1 MKIEYVDQHQNVV
14 CKEESATIPN
24 VGDNIHWG
32 GKQYRIVSRLYY
44 PSLNKWDIWVSYE

>member
-1 MKIEYVDQHQNVV
+1 MKIEYIDQHTNVV
-14 CKEESATIPN
+14 CKEESTTIPN

-44 PSLNKWDIWVSYE
+44 PAHNKWDIWVTYE